1 MILQDLPNGIT
12 AILKTIEQ
20 SGYAAYLVGGCVR
33 DRLLGLEPHDW
44 DICTDA
50 LPQEILS
57 LFPGSLTYGIK
68 HGTVSVRCMD
78 ITAEVTTFRSEGP
91 YTDHRRPDRV
101 TFIRDLRSDLA
112 RRDFTV
118 NAMAMD
124 ASGNLHD
131 PFSGRKDLQNGVIR
145 AVGDP
150 ESRFR
155 EDALRMLRA
164 VRFSAQL
171 GFLIESNTRRAIAA
185 CAELT
190 ETLAAER
197 VCEEI
202 GKTLMTSGPDRVYDM
217 CDSELLKPW
226 GLNRNTV
233 RPLALGG
240 IPMQLTSRWM
250 GFALSLPE
258 RFLQTNPLRLPTKT
272 IRVCILCRELNA
284 NTPASERDWKRL
296 VSEYGFEDIMRSA
309 QVLSAV
315 QSADLTAPLLMIRQR
330 GDCCTL
336 DELAVDGKAVSALGF
351 RGKQIGIALQ
361 TALQYVWDHPENNRP
376 DLLLDMLQKEMNH
389 HE

>member
-1 MILQDLPNGIT
+1 MILQDLPIGIT
-12 AILKTIEQ
+12 AILRTIEQ
-20 SGYAAYLVGGCVR
+20 SGHDAYLVGGCVR
-33 DRLLGLEPHDW
+33 DRLLGMEPHDW

-57 LFPGSLTYGIK
+57 LFPDSLTYGMK
-68 HGTVSVRCMD
+68 HGTVSVRFRSA
-78 ITAEVTTFRSEGP
+78 TAEVTTFRAEGP

-101 TFIRDLRSDLA
+101 SFIRDLRSDLA

-131 PFSGRKDLQNGVIR
+131 PFDGRKDLQNRVIR

-171 GFLIESNTRRAIAA
+171 GFRIESNTRSAIAA

-190 ETLAAER
+190 GTLAAER

-202 GKTLMTSGPDRVYDM
+202 GKTLMTSRPDRVYDM
-217 CDSELLKPW
+217 CDSELLQPW

-233 RPLALGG
+233 RSLALSG

-250 GFALSLPE
+250 GFALTLPE
-258 RFLQTNPLRLPTKT
+258 CFLQTNPLRLPTKT
-272 IRVCILCRELNA
+272 IRACILCRELNA
-284 NTPASERDWKRL
+284 NIPVSETDWKRTI
-296 VSEYGFEDIMRSA
+296 SEHGFEDTMRCA

-315 QSADLTAPLLMIRQR
+315 YSADLTAPLLLIRQR

-336 DELAVDGKAVSALGF
+336 DELAVDGRAVSALGL
-351 RGKQIGIALQ
+351 RGKQIGTALQ
-361 TALQYVWDHPENNRP
+361 TALQYVWDHPESNRP
-376 DLLLDMLQKEMNH
+376 DLLLDMLQKEMKH